1 MPYARSAAAASA
13 AAAVAAL
20 VAAVAL
26 CFAGSARAF
35 TNGTL
40 IPSYLCDLEDLRIGS
55 PASLGA
61 VVPLLVEDA
70 ANSMA
75 AIAGYHH
82 RVSPYTA
89 QDLCTASIATANQPN
104 VTATTQFIVSTKNTT
119 DKLIGLVA
127 WVQDL
132 PAAALPRR
140 IGTITTPGLNM
151 IYYPYRGCGSIG
163 QTIVHSTALDD
174 ASAVKSQSAPFTWN
188 LGTDGVAGS
197 TVMVRGICITRM
209 GYGPFAISLPACPTI
224 ANSYT
229 GGTNYDGSGKGTCAL
244 TTATNAMKSTTTAA
258 ATTTKASTTTTAA
271 ATTKAVTTLTT
282 AAATS
287 TSTTKAAAT
296 TATSILNSGA
306 TRPVVPPSLFSTSVF
321 GAFVVLAA
329 MHYSRQN

>member
-1 MPYARSAAAASA
+1 MRPSTRLLTAFTFASG
-13 AAAVAAL
+13 VAAL
-20 VAAVAL
+20 
-26 CFAGSARAF
+26 CFGGTARAF

-70 ANSMA
+70 ANAMA
-75 AIAGYHH
+75 LIAGYHKKAAA
-82 RVSPYTA
+82 PYTA
-89 QDLCTASIATANQPN
+89 QDLCTASIATANQAD
-104 VTATTQFIVSTKNTT
+104 VTATTQFIVSTKTTT
-119 DKLIGLVA
+119 DQLLGLVA

-132 PAAALPRR
+132 PAAGLPRR

-174 ASAVKSQSAPFTWN
+174 DAAVKSQSAPFTWN
-188 LGTDGVAGS
+188 LGTDGVSGTA
-197 TVMVRGICITRM
+197 VMVRGVCITRM
-209 GYGPFAISLPACPTI
+209 GYGPFAVSLTANAAI
-224 ANSYT
+224 ANTFT

-244 TTATNAMKSTTTAA
+244 TTATNAAKATASTTATAATTTAA
-258 ATTTKASTTTTAA
+258 ATSKAMTTLTTKATAATSTTAA
-271 ATTKAVTTLTT
+271 AT
-282 AAATS
+282 

-306 TRPVVPPSLFSTSVF
+306 SQTTAPAPVSL
-321 GAFVVLAA
+321 AAVLAA
-329 MHYSRQN
+329 MGVAALFL